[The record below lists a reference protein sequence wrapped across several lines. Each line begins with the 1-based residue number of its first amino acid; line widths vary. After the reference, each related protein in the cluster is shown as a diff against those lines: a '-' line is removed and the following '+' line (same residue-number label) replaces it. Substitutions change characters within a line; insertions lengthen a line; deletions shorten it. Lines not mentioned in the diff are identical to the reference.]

1 MIGWPGLVAMGAPS
15 MRSGHALRPFMASS
29 AMVDYGHFMKSH
41 RIFCALGLWLAC
53 QLAAPKVLAQAS
65 GPAQGVC
72 LSSEQMR
79 EAIFAGHAVPATAAT
94 RAARDASAGDVVRVR
109 LCRENDNLIYRVT
122 MLQRDGRVG
131 HVTIDGSSGKVSD
144 VR

>member
-1 MIGWPGLVAMGAPS
+1 MNFFRPICTKAIWLVC
-15 MRSGHALRPFMASS
+15 L
-29 AMVDYGHFMKSH
+29 
-41 RIFCALGLWLAC
+41 LAFP
-53 QLAAPKVLAQAS
+53 QVLAQQAS
-65 GPAQGVC
+65 AQVQGAC

-109 LCRENDNLIYRVT
+109 LCRDNDSLIYRIT

>member
-1 MIGWPGLVAMGAPS
+1 MVHYRTSMCTFRFFCMCGVLLTCLLSAPRVEAQTPGA
-15 MRSGHALRPFMASS
+15 
-29 AMVDYGHFMKSH
+29 
-41 RIFCALGLWLAC
+41 
-53 QLAAPKVLAQAS
+53 
-65 GPAQGVC
+65 C

-109 LCRENDNLIYRVT
+109 LCRENDNLIYRIT

>member
-1 MIGWPGLVAMGAPS
+1 MTAVSGSFISSSVCLTYADMMLSWRSSGIAWAVLIVLCSAPAGAQ
-15 MRSGHALRPFMASS
+15 SG
-29 AMVDYGHFMKSH
+29 
-41 RIFCALGLWLAC
+41 
-53 QLAAPKVLAQAS
+53 
-65 GPAQGVC
+65 C

-79 EAIFAGHAVPATAAT
+79 EAVITGLAIPANSAT

-109 LCRENDNLIYRVT
+109 LCHHEERLVYRIT

-131 HVTIDGSSGKVSD
+131 HVTIDGSSGKVAE

>member
-1 MIGWPGLVAMGAPS
+1 MSL
-15 MRSGHALRPFMASS
+15 LRPM
-29 AMVDYGHFMKSH
+29 H
-41 RIFCALGLWLAC
+41 ALGLSLMC
-53 QLAAPKVLAQAS
+53 LPAAPPVQAQAA
-65 GPAQGVC
+65 GAC

-109 LCRENDNLIYRVT
+109 LCRENDSLIYRVT

-131 HVTIDGSSGKVSD
+131 HVTIDGSSGKVAD

>member
-1 MIGWPGLVAMGAPS
+1 MTSYRL
-15 MRSGHALRPFMASS
+15 
-29 AMVDYGHFMKSH
+29 
-41 RIFCALGLWLAC
+41 FCMCGILLAC
-53 QLAAPKVLAQAS
+53 LPSVPYAQAQT
-65 GPAQGVC
+65 QGAC

-79 EAIFAGHAVPATAAT
+79 EAIFAGHAVAATAAT

-109 LCRENDNLIYRVT
+109 LCRENDNLIYRIT